1 MSDISITANPVTTN
15 PVIKNPFNLNG
26 TATNVNRDGTAQTNN
41 SLSNKNQFLTLL
53 VEELKNQDPTAPT
66 DEKQTLS
73 QLAQFSSLEQMQN
86 LNQTLTASSGFGQV
100 AQSAALI
107 GKTVSTATAD
117 TTGIAGVVSSVTFL
131 NGKSYLHVGS
141 QDIDASTVTTVAQ

>member
-1 MSDISITANPVTTN
+1 MSDISITANPVTNT
-15 PVIKNPFNLNG
+15 PIPNPFNLNG
-26 TATNVNRDGTAQTNN
+26 TATNVNKDGTATANN
-41 SLSNKNQFLTLL
+41 SLSNKNQFLLLL

-117 TTGIAGVVSSVTFL
+117 TDGISGVVSSVTFL

-141 QDIDASTVTTVAQ
+141 QDIDASSVTTVSQ

>member
-1 MSDISITANPVTTN
+1 MSDISITANPVTN

-26 TATNVNRDGTAQTNN
+26 TAKNVNSDGTATTNN

-107 GKTVSTATAD
+107 GKTISTATVD
-117 TTGIAGVVSSVTFL
+117 TTGISGVVSSVTFL

-141 QDIDASTVTTVAQ
+141 QDIDASTVTTVSQ

>member
-1 MSDISITANPVTTN
+1 MSDISITANPVTN
-15 PVIKNPFNLNG
+15 PPIPNPFNLNG
-26 TATNVNRDGTAQTNN
+26 TAKNVNSDGTATTND

-107 GKTVSTATAD
+107 GKTVSTATVD
-117 TTGIAGVVSSVTFL
+117 SIGISGVVSSVTFL
-131 NGKSYLHVGS
+131 NGKSYLHVGT
-141 QDIDASTVTTVAQ
+141 QDIDASTVTTVSQ